1 VSADL
6 FLRGFFHHAV
16 GHGACVVDG
25 DVQWEG
31 DQLTGIFRGQFLHGF
46 DVAGCGDDAVA
57 AGQSGLG
64 EGPAEAAGGGRM
76 SDKKGPDHSRRKER
90 SRQAVLKAA
99 RDLVMEEA
107 YEKVTV
113 EAIAIR
119 AGVG

>member
-1 VSADL
+1 
-6 FLRGFFHHAV
+6 
-16 GHGACVVDG
+16 
-25 DVQWEG
+25 
-31 DQLTGIFRGQFLHGF
+31 
-46 DVAGCGDDAVA
+46 
-57 AGQSGLG
+57 
-64 EGPAEAAGGGRM
+64 M

-90 SRQAVLKAA
+90 SRQAVLKAG